1 MPGSLKPREAAPL
14 DVVRAIGSS
23 LAVNGYAP
31 ASAHGLDARFTEPQ
45 ATLAGAAGTYT
56 LGGGLISLM
65 GLRWVLSVVGS
76 SI

>member
-14 DVVRAIGSS
+14 IVVHAIGSS

-45 ATLAGAAGTYT
+45 ASLAGAAGTSM
-56 LGGGLISLM
+56 LEKGLLSKM

-76 SI
+76 SV